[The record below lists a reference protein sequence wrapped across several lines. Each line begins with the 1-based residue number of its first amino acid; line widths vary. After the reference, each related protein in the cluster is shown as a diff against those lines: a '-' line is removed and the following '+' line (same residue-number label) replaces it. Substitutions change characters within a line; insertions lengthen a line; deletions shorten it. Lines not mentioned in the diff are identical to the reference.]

1 MPKLFSR
8 FHLQPAHYVFAAVLL
23 VRLVV
28 LGRLAGSAFLL
39 PTRGD
44 MHFYDD
50 WAQEIVGGQ
59 LTHHHAF
66 YGLPG
71 YAYLL
76 AGLYRLCGY
85 GPYVPEL
92 LQALLDAGT
101 ALLLYKISV
110 ALAPQPNR
118 RRGQIA
124 GLMAASAW
132 ALCVPAQTYA
142 AVLMPTAW
150 FIFVFWFI
158 LWRVIKSRSAPD
170 RWEALL
176 LGLLVGLT
184 ATAIATILVLIPLLF
199 CAIALKP
206 AIPARSHFRIVGC
219 ALVLLGIGIG
229 TSPCWLHNY
238 FIARDRVFLSAHS
251 GINFWI
257 GNNPDANGY
266 PRFPPGLR
274 AGQVA
279 MLQDSI
285 DVAES
290 AAGHPLKRGEV
301 SEYWAAKARDYIAHH
316 PLAWL
321 QLLGLKLRNFWSAFQ
336 YDDLSIITNLREQGV
351 TFPGIYFGLLAA
363 LALPAMI
370 LTWNTVRLGRWI
382 TGAIFLQMLALL
394 PVFTTE
400 RYRLPVVPGLAVFA
414 AIGLVTFFSNLA
426 AGHVRALLSYAM
438 LLMVS
443 TLFVSWPQRRPS
455 LWALDA
461 YNSGWQAL
469 ASENLPLA
477 EQKLELARSYVPD
490 NAEINFA
497 LGNLKLAQHERVAAQ
512 SFYRAVLDLDP
523 KHKGAFNNL
532 GVIALEAS
540 QFDEAES
547 WFRQVENIDPRNAK
561 THFLLAKTLLKE
573 NDPAAARAEIE
584 TALRLKPEQPEFNA
598 LKEEI
603 ESKSR

>member
-8 FHLQPAHYVFAAVLL
+8 LRLQPAHYVFAAVLL
-23 VRLVV
+23 VRLFV

-50 WAQEIVGGQ
+50 WAQKIVGGQ
-59 LTHHHAF
+59 LTDYHAF

-76 AGLYRLCGY
+76 AGLYKLCGY
-85 GPYVPEL
+85 NPYIPEL
-92 LQALLDAGT
+92 LQSLLEAGT
-101 ALLLYKISV
+101 ATLLYKISV
-110 ALAPQPNR
+110 ALVPQSGG
-118 RRGQIA
+118 RRGQIV
-124 GLMAASAW
+124 GLMAAAAW
-132 ALCVPAQTYA
+132 AFCVPAQTYA
-142 AVLMPTAW
+142 VVLMPTAW

-158 LWRVIKSRSAPD
+158 LWRIIKSQTSPD
-170 RWEALL
+170 WWEALL
-176 LGLLVGLT
+176 LGLLAGVT
-184 ATAIATILVLIPLLF
+184 ATAIATILFLIPLLF
-199 CAIALKP
+199 CAIGLKP
-206 AIPARSHFRIVGC
+206 SVPARSHFRIVGC
-219 ALVLLGIGIG
+219 ALVLLGVAIG

-238 FIARDRVFLSAHS
+238 FIARDRVLLSAHS

-274 AGQVA
+274 AGQAA

-301 SEYWAAKARDYIAHH
+301 SQFWSAKAHDYIANY

-321 QLLGLKLRNFWSAFQ
+321 RLLGLKLHNFWSAFQ

-351 TFPGIYFGLLAA
+351 TLPGIYFGLFAA

-370 LTWNTVRLGRWI
+370 LTWNAAPLGRWI

-400 RYRLPVVPGLAVFA
+400 RYRLPIVPGLAVFA
-414 AIGLVTFFSNLA
+414 AFGLVTLFSNFATGNLRP
-426 AGHVRALLSYAM
+426 VLSYAM

-443 TLFVSWPQRRPS
+443 TLFVSWPQREPS

-469 ASENLPLA
+469 ESGNLSLA
-477 EQKLELARSYVPD
+477 ERKLDLARAYVPD
-490 NAEINFA
+490 NAETNFA
-497 LGNLKLAQHERVAAQ
+497 LGNLKFAQNDAATAS
-512 SFYRAVLDLDP
+512 SFYLTTLRLDP
-523 KHKGAFNNL
+523 RHRGAINNL
-532 GVIALEAS
+532 GVIALDAS
-540 QFDEAES
+540 EFDTAEK
-547 WFRQVENIDPRNAK
+547 WFRRAEDVDPRSAK
-561 THFLLAKTLLKE
+561 THFLLAKALVGK
-573 NDPAAARAEIE
+573 NDRVNARAEIE
-584 TALRLKPEQPEFNA
+584 AAIALKPDQPEFNS
-598 LKEEI
+598 LKQQI
-603 ESKSR
+603 EHE

>member
-8 FHLQPAHYVFAAVLL
+8 LRLQPVHYVFAAVLL
-23 VRLVV
+23 VRLFV

-50 WAQEIVGGQ
+50 WAQKVVGGQ
-59 LTHHHAF
+59 LTDHHAF

-76 AGLYRLCGY
+76 AGLYKLCGY

-110 ALAPQPNR
+110 ALAPQPNG

-124 GLMAASAW
+124 GLMAAAAW
-132 ALCVPAQTYA
+132 AFCVPAQTYA

-158 LWRVIKSRSAPD
+158 LWRIIKSQSAPD
-170 RWEALL
+170 WWEALL

-184 ATAIATILVLIPLLF
+184 ATAIATILFLIPLLV
-199 CAIALKP
+199 CAIGLKP
-206 AIPARSHFRIVGC
+206 AIPARSHFRIIGC
-219 ALVLLGIGIG
+219 ALVLLGIAIG

-274 AGQVA
+274 AGQAA

-290 AAGHPLKRGEV
+290 VAGHPLKRGEV
-301 SEYWAAKARDYIAHH
+301 SQYWSAKARDYIADH

-321 QLLGLKLRNFWSAFQ
+321 RLLGLKLRNFWSAFQ
-336 YDDLSIITNLREQGV
+336 YDDLSIITNMREQGV

-370 LTWNTVRLGRWI
+370 LTWNTARLGRWI

-400 RYRLPVVPGLAVFA
+400 RYRLPIVPGLAVFA
-414 AIGLVTFFSNLA
+414 AFGLVTLFSNLA
-426 AGHVRALLSYAM
+426 AGNVRPVLSYAM

-443 TLFVSWPQRRPS
+443 TLLVSWPQRGLS

-469 ASENLPLA
+469 ESGNLSLA
-477 EQKLELARSYVPD
+477 ERKLELARAYVPD
-490 NAEINFA
+490 NAETNFA
-497 LGNLKLAQHERVAAQ
+497 LGNLKLAQNDTSAA
-512 SFYRAVLDLDP
+512 SSLYLTTLRLDP
-523 KHKGAFNNL
+523 RHRGAINNL
-532 GVIALEAS
+532 GVLALENGQPEVAE
-540 QFDEAES
+540 QRFREALA
-547 WFRQVENIDPRNAK
+547 IDGRNPK
-561 THFLLAKTLLKE
+561 THFLLAKTLIAKGQ
-573 NDPAAARAEIE
+573 NGNARAEIDR
-584 TALRLKPEQPEFNA
+584 ALALKPDQPEF
-598 LKEEI
+598 KELREQI
-603 ESKSR
+603 EK

>member
-8 FHLQPAHYVFAAVLL
+8 LRLQPVHYVFAAVLL
-23 VRLVV
+23 VRLFV

-50 WAQEIVGGQ
+50 WAQKIVDGQ
-59 LTHHHAF
+59 LTDHHAF

-76 AGLYRLCGY
+76 AGLYKLCGY

-101 ALLLYKISV
+101 ALLLYKISL
-110 ALAPQPNR
+110 ALAPQLDG

-124 GLMAASAW
+124 GLMAAAAW
-132 ALCVPAQTYA
+132 AFCVPAQTYA

-158 LWRVIKSRSAPD
+158 LWRIIKSQSAPD
-170 RWEALL
+170 WWEALL

-184 ATAIATILVLIPLLF
+184 ATAIATILFLIPLLV
-199 CAIALKP
+199 CAIGLKP

-219 ALVLLGIGIG
+219 ALVLLGIAIG

-274 AGQVA
+274 AGQAA
-279 MLQDSI
+279 MLRDSI

-290 AAGHPLKRGEV
+290 VTGHPLKRGEV
-301 SEYWAAKARDYIAHH
+301 SQYWSAKARDYIADH

-321 QLLGLKLRNFWSAFQ
+321 RLLGLKLRNFWSAFQ
-336 YDDLSIITNLREQGV
+336 YDDLSIITNMREQGV

-370 LTWNTVRLGRWI
+370 LTWNTARLGRWI

-400 RYRLPVVPGLAVFA
+400 RYRLPIVPGLAVFA
-414 AIGLVTFFSNLA
+414 AFGLVTLFSNLA
-426 AGHVRALLSYAM
+426 AGNVRPVLSYAM
-438 LLMVS
+438 LLVVS
-443 TLFVSWPQRRPS
+443 TLFVSWPQRGLS

-469 ASENLPLA
+469 ESGNLSLA
-477 EQKLELARSYVPD
+477 ERKLELARAYVPD
-490 NAEINFA
+490 NAETNFA
-497 LGNLKLAQHERVAAQ
+497 LGNLKLAQNDTSAA
-512 SFYRAVLDLDP
+512 SSLYLTTLHLDP
-523 KHKGAFNNL
+523 RHHGAINNL
-532 GVIALEAS
+532 GVLALENGQPEVAE
-540 QFDEAES
+540 QRFREALA
-547 WFRQVENIDPRNAK
+547 IDGRNPK
-561 THFLLAKTLLKE
+561 THILLAKTLIAKGQ
-573 NDPAAARAEIE
+573 NGNARAEIDR
-584 TALRLKPEQPEFNA
+584 ALALKPDQPEF
-598 LKEEI
+598 KELREQI
-603 ESKSR
+603 EK

>member
-8 FHLQPAHYVFAAVLL
+8 LRLQPVHYVFAAVLL
-23 VRLVV
+23 VRLFV

-50 WAQEIVGGQ
+50 WAQKVVGGQ
-59 LTHHHAF
+59 LTDHHAF

-76 AGLYRLCGY
+76 AGLYKLCGY

-110 ALAPQPNR
+110 ALAPQPNG

-124 GLMAASAW
+124 GLMAAAAW
-132 ALCVPAQTYA
+132 AFCVPAQTYA

-158 LWRVIKSRSAPD
+158 LWRIIKSQSAPD
-170 RWEALL
+170 WWEALL

-184 ATAIATILVLIPLLF
+184 ATAIATILFLIPLLV
-199 CAIALKP
+199 CAIGLKP

-219 ALVLLGIGIG
+219 ALVLLGIAIG

-274 AGQVA
+274 AGQAA

-290 AAGHPLKRGEV
+290 VAGHPLKRGEV
-301 SEYWAAKARDYIAHH
+301 SQYWSAKARDYIADQ

-321 QLLGLKLRNFWSAFQ
+321 RLLGLKLRNFWSAFQ
-336 YDDLSIITNLREQGV
+336 YDDLSIITNMREQGV

-370 LTWNTVRLGRWI
+370 LTWNTARLGRWI

-400 RYRLPVVPGLAVFA
+400 RYRLPIVPGLAVFA
-414 AIGLVTFFSNLA
+414 AFGLVTLFSNLA
-426 AGHVRALLSYAM
+426 AGNVRPVLSYAM

-443 TLFVSWPQRRPS
+443 TLFVSWPQRGLS

-469 ASENLPLA
+469 ESGNLSLA
-477 EQKLELARSYVPD
+477 ERKLELARAYVPD
-490 NAEINFA
+490 NAETNFA
-497 LGNLKLAQHERVAAQ
+497 LGNLKLAQNDTSAA
-512 SFYRAVLDLDP
+512 SSLYLTTLRLDP
-523 KHKGAFNNL
+523 RHRGAINNL
-532 GVIALEAS
+532 GVLALENGQPEVAE
-540 QFDEAES
+540 QRFREALA
-547 WFRQVENIDPRNAK
+547 IDGRNPK
-561 THFLLAKTLLKE
+561 THFLLAKTLIAKGQ
-573 NDPAAARAEIE
+573 NGNARAEIDR
-584 TALRLKPEQPEFNA
+584 ALALKPDQPEF
-598 LKEEI
+598 KELREQI
-603 ESKSR
+603 EK

>member
-8 FHLQPAHYVFAAVLL
+8 LRLQPVPYVFAAVLL
-23 VRLVV
+23 VRLFV

-44 MHFYDD
+44 MHFYDA
-50 WAQEIVGGQ
+50 WAQKVVGGQ
-59 LTHHHAF
+59 LTDHHAF

-76 AGLYRLCGY
+76 AGLYKLCGY

-101 ALLLYKISV
+101 ALLLYKISL
-110 ALAPQPNR
+110 ALAPQPDG

-124 GLMAASAW
+124 GLMAAAAW
-132 ALCVPAQTYA
+132 AFCVPAQTYA

-158 LWRVIKSRSAPD
+158 LWRIIKSQSAPD
-170 RWEALL
+170 WWEALL

-184 ATAIATILVLIPLLF
+184 ATAIATILFLIPLLF
-199 CAIALKP
+199 CAIGLKP

-219 ALVLLGIGIG
+219 ALVLLGIAIG

-274 AGQVA
+274 AGQAA

-290 AAGHPLKRGEV
+290 VAGHPLKRGEV
-301 SEYWAAKARDYIAHH
+301 SQYWSAKARDYIADH

-321 QLLGLKLRNFWSAFQ
+321 RLLGLKLRNFWSAFQ
-336 YDDLSIITNLREQGV
+336 YDDLSIITNMREQGV

-370 LTWNTVRLGRWI
+370 LTWNTARLGRWI

-400 RYRLPVVPGLAVFA
+400 RYRLPIVPGLAVFA
-414 AIGLVTFFSNLA
+414 AFGLVTLFSNLA
-426 AGHVRALLSYAM
+426 AGNVRPVLSYAM
-438 LLMVS
+438 LLVVS
-443 TLFVSWPQRRPS
+443 TLFVSWPQRGLS

-469 ASENLPLA
+469 ESGNLSLA
-477 EQKLELARSYVPD
+477 ERKLELARAYVPD
-490 NAEINFA
+490 NAETNFA
-497 LGNLKLAQHERVAAQ
+497 LGNLKLAQSDTSAA
-512 SFYRAVLDLDP
+512 SSLYLTTLHLDP
-523 KHKGAFNNL
+523 RHHGAINNL
-532 GVIALEAS
+532 GVLALENGQPEMAE
-540 QFDEAES
+540 QRFREALA
-547 WFRQVENIDPRNAK
+547 IDGRNPK
-561 THFLLAKTLLKE
+561 THFLLAKTLIAKGQ
-573 NDPAAARAEIE
+573 NGNARAEIDR
-584 TALRLKPEQPEFNA
+584 ALALKPDQPEF
-598 LKEEI
+598 KELREQI
-603 ESKSR
+603 EK

>member
-8 FHLQPAHYVFAAVLL
+8 LRLQPVHYVFAAVLL
-23 VRLVV
+23 VRLFV

-50 WAQEIVGGQ
+50 WAQKIVGGQ
-59 LTHHHAF
+59 LTDHHAF

-76 AGLYRLCGY
+76 AGLYKLCGY

-101 ALLLYKISV
+101 ALLLYKISL
-110 ALAPQPNR
+110 ALAPQPDG

-124 GLMAASAW
+124 GLMAAAAW
-132 ALCVPAQTYA
+132 AFCVPAQTYA

-158 LWRVIKSRSAPD
+158 LWRIIKSQSAPD
-170 RWEALL
+170 WWEALL

-184 ATAIATILVLIPLLF
+184 ATAIATILFLIPLLF
-199 CAIALKP
+199 CAIGLKP

-219 ALVLLGIGIG
+219 ALVLLGIAIG

-274 AGQVA
+274 AGQAA

-290 AAGHPLKRGEV
+290 VAGHPLKRGEV
-301 SEYWAAKARDYIAHH
+301 SQYWSAKARDYIADH

-321 QLLGLKLRNFWSAFQ
+321 RLLGLKLRNFWSAFQ
-336 YDDLSIITNLREQGV
+336 YDDLSIITNMREQGV

-370 LTWNTVRLGRWI
+370 LTWNTARLGRWI

-400 RYRLPVVPGLAVFA
+400 RYRLPIVPGLAVFA
-414 AIGLVTFFSNLA
+414 AFGLVTLFSNLA
-426 AGHVRALLSYAM
+426 AGNVRPVLSYAM

-443 TLFVSWPQRRPS
+443 TLFVSWPQRGLS

-469 ASENLPLA
+469 ESGNLSLA
-477 EQKLELARSYVPD
+477 ERKLELARAYVPD
-490 NAEINFA
+490 NAETNFA
-497 LGNLKLAQHERVAAQ
+497 LGNLKLAQNDTSAA
-512 SFYRAVLDLDP
+512 SSLYLTTLHLDP
-523 KHKGAFNNL
+523 RHHGAINNL
-532 GVIALEAS
+532 GVLALENGQPEMAE
-540 QFDEAES
+540 QRFREALA
-547 WFRQVENIDPRNAK
+547 IDGRNPK
-561 THFLLAKTLLKE
+561 THFLLAKTLIAKGQ
-573 NDPAAARAEIE
+573 NGNARAEIDR
-584 TALRLKPEQPEFNA
+584 ALALKPDQPEF
-598 LKEEI
+598 KELREQI
-603 ESKSR
+603 EK

>member
-8 FHLQPAHYVFAAVLL
+8 LRLQPALYVFAAVLV
-23 VRLVV
+23 VRILV
-28 LGRLAGSAFLL
+28 LGRLAASAFLL
-39 PTRGD
+39 PARGD

-50 WAQEIVGGQ
+50 WAQRIANGQ
-59 LTHHHAF
+59 LTDQHAF

-76 AGLYRLCGY
+76 AGLYKLCGY
-85 GPYVPEL
+85 NPYVPEL
-92 LQALLDAGT
+92 LQAVLDAGT
-101 ALLLYKISV
+101 ALLLYKICV
-110 ALAPQPNR
+110 ALVPQPNGG
-118 RRGQIA
+118 RGQIV
-124 GLMAASAW
+124 GLIAAAAW
-132 ALCVPAQTYA
+132 AFCVPAQTYS

-158 LWRVIKSRSAPD
+158 LWRIVKSESAPGW
-170 RWEALL
+170 WEALL

-184 ATAIATILVLIPLLF
+184 ATAIATILFLIPLLV
-199 CAIALKP
+199 CAIAFKP
-206 AIPARSHFRIVGC
+206 SIPTRSRFRVVGC
-219 ALVLLGIGIG
+219 ALVLLGVLIG
-229 TSPCWLHNY
+229 TSPCWIHNY

-274 AGQVA
+274 ASQVA

-301 SEYWAAKARDYIAHH
+301 SEYWSAKARDYVVHR

-321 QLLGLKLRNFWSAFQ
+321 RLLGLKLRNFWSAFR

-351 TFPGIYFGLLAA
+351 TLPGICFGLLAA

-370 LTWNTVRLGRWI
+370 LTWNIARLGRWI
-382 TGAIFLQMLALL
+382 SGAIFLQMLAIL

-400 RYRLPVVPGLAVFA
+400 RYRLAIVPGLAIFA
-414 AIGLVTFFSNLA
+414 AVGLVTLFSNLA
-426 AGHVRALLSYAM
+426 AGKFRSALSYGV
-438 LLMVS
+438 LLAVS
-443 TLFVSWPQRRPS
+443 TLFVSWPQSDPS

-469 ASENLPLA
+469 ESGDLALA
-477 EQKLELARSYVPD
+477 ENKLQLARAYVPT
-490 NAEINFA
+490 NPETNFA
-497 LGNLKLAQHERVAAQ
+497 LGNLRLAEGNSGAA
-512 SFYRAVLDLDP
+512 SAFYLATLQLDN
-523 KHKGAFNNL
+523 HHRGALNNL
-532 GVIALEAS
+532 GVMALDGGK
-540 QFDEAES
+540 FDSAED
-547 WFRQVENIDPRNAK
+547 WLRQAEDVDPRNAK
-561 THFLLAKTLLKE
+561 IHFLLAKTLLAKDE
-573 NDPAAARAEIE
+573 HELARDEIE
-584 TALRLKPEQPEFNA
+584 IAIRLRPNQIEFQQLKQA
-598 LKEEI
+598 I
-603 ESKSR
+603 EN

>member
-8 FHLQPAHYVFAAVLL
+8 LRLQPVHYVFAAVLL
-23 VRLVV
+23 VRLFV

-39 PTRGD
+39 PTRGY

-50 WAQEIVGGQ
+50 WAQKVVGGQ
-59 LTHHHAF
+59 LTDHYAF

-76 AGLYRLCGY
+76 AGLYKLCGY

-110 ALAPQPNR
+110 ALAPQPNG

-124 GLMAASAW
+124 GLMAAAAW
-132 ALCVPAQTYA
+132 AFCVPAQTYA

-158 LWRVIKSRSAPD
+158 LWRIIKSQSAPD
-170 RWEALL
+170 WWEALL

-184 ATAIATILVLIPLLF
+184 ATAIATILFLIPLLV
-199 CAIALKP
+199 CAIGLKP
-206 AIPARSHFRIVGC
+206 AIPARSHFRIIGC
-219 ALVLLGIGIG
+219 ALVLLGIATG

-274 AGQVA
+274 AGQAA
-279 MLQDSI
+279 MLRDSI

-290 AAGHPLKRGEV
+290 VTGHPLKRGEV
-301 SEYWAAKARDYIAHH
+301 SQYWSAKARDYIADH

-321 QLLGLKLRNFWSAFQ
+321 RLLGLKLRNFWSAFQ
-336 YDDLSIITNLREQGV
+336 YDDLSIITNMREQGV

-370 LTWNTVRLGRWI
+370 LTWNTARLGRWI

-400 RYRLPVVPGLAVFA
+400 RYRLPIVPGLAVFA
-414 AIGLVTFFSNLA
+414 AFGLVTLFSNLA
-426 AGHVRALLSYAM
+426 AGNVRPVLSYAM

-443 TLFVSWPQRRPS
+443 TLFVSWPQRGLS

-469 ASENLPLA
+469 ESGNLSLA
-477 EQKLELARSYVPD
+477 ERKLELARAYVPD
-490 NAEINFA
+490 NAETNFA
-497 LGNLKLAQHERVAAQ
+497 LGNLKLAQSDTSAA
-512 SFYRAVLDLDP
+512 SSLYLTTLHLDP
-523 KHKGAFNNL
+523 RHRGAINNL
-532 GVIALEAS
+532 GVLALENGQPEMAE
-540 QFDEAES
+540 QRFREALA
-547 WFRQVENIDPRNAK
+547 IDGRNPK
-561 THFLLAKTLLKE
+561 THFLLAKTLIAKGQ
-573 NDPAAARAEIE
+573 NGNARAEIDR
-584 TALRLKPEQPEFNA
+584 ALALKPDQPEF
-598 LKEEI
+598 KELREQI
-603 ESKSR
+603 EK

>member
-8 FHLQPAHYVFAAVLL
+8 LRLQPVHYVFAAVLL
-23 VRLVV
+23 VRLFV

-50 WAQEIVGGQ
+50 WAQKVVGGQ
-59 LTHHHAF
+59 LTDHHAF

-76 AGLYRLCGY
+76 AGLYKLCGY

-110 ALAPQPNR
+110 ALAPQPNG

-124 GLMAASAW
+124 GLMAAAAW
-132 ALCVPAQTYA
+132 AFCVPAQTYA

-158 LWRVIKSRSAPD
+158 LWRIIKSQRAPD
-170 RWEALL
+170 WWEALL

-184 ATAIATILVLIPLLF
+184 ATAIATILFLIPLLV
-199 CAIALKP
+199 CAIGLKP

-219 ALVLLGIGIG
+219 ALVLLGIAIG

-274 AGQVA
+274 AGQAA

-290 AAGHPLKRGEV
+290 VAGHPLKRGEV
-301 SEYWAAKARDYIAHH
+301 SQYWSAKARDYIADQ
-316 PLAWL
+316 PIAWL
-321 QLLGLKLRNFWSAFQ
+321 RLLGLKLRNFWSAFQ
-336 YDDLSIITNLREQGV
+336 YDDLSIITNMREQGV

-370 LTWNTVRLGRWI
+370 LTWNTARLGRWI

-400 RYRLPVVPGLAVFA
+400 RYRLPIVPGLAVFA
-414 AIGLVTFFSNLA
+414 AFGLVTLFSNLA
-426 AGHVRALLSYAM
+426 AGNVRPVLSYAM

-443 TLFVSWPQRRPS
+443 TLLVSWPQRGLS

-469 ASENLPLA
+469 ESGNLSLA
-477 EQKLELARSYVPD
+477 ERKLELARAYVPD
-490 NAEINFA
+490 NAETNFA
-497 LGNLKLAQHERVAAQ
+497 LGNLKLAQNDTSAA
-512 SFYRAVLDLDP
+512 SSSYLTTLRLDP
-523 KHKGAFNNL
+523 RHRGAINNL
-532 GVIALEAS
+532 GVLALENGQPEVAE
-540 QFDEAES
+540 QRFREALA
-547 WFRQVENIDPRNAK
+547 IDGRNPK
-561 THFLLAKTLLKE
+561 THFLLAKTLIAKGQ
-573 NDPAAARAEIE
+573 NGNARAEIDR
-584 TALRLKPEQPEFNA
+584 ALALKPDQPEF
-598 LKEEI
+598 KELREQI
-603 ESKSR
+603 EK

>member
-8 FHLQPAHYVFAAVLL
+8 LRLQPVHYVFAAVLL
-23 VRLVV
+23 VRLFV

-50 WAQEIVGGQ
+50 WAQKVVGGQ
-59 LTHHHAF
+59 LTDHHAF

-76 AGLYRLCGY
+76 AGLYKLCGY

-110 ALAPQPNR
+110 ALAPQPNG

-124 GLMAASAW
+124 GLMAAAAW
-132 ALCVPAQTYA
+132 AFCVPAQTYA

-158 LWRVIKSRSAPD
+158 LWRIIKSQSAPD
-170 RWEALL
+170 WWEALL

-184 ATAIATILVLIPLLF
+184 ATAIATILFLIPLLV
-199 CAIALKP
+199 CAIGLKP
-206 AIPARSHFRIVGC
+206 AIPARSHFRIIGC
-219 ALVLLGIGIG
+219 ALVLLGIAIG

-274 AGQVA
+274 AGQAA

-290 AAGHPLKRGEV
+290 VAGHPLKRGEV
-301 SEYWAAKARDYIAHH
+301 SQYWSAKARDYIADQ

-321 QLLGLKLRNFWSAFQ
+321 RLLGLKLRNFWSAFQ
-336 YDDLSIITNLREQGV
+336 YDDLSIITNMREQGV

-400 RYRLPVVPGLAVFA
+400 RYRLPIVPGLAVFA
-414 AIGLVTFFSNLA
+414 AFGLVTLFSNLA
-426 AGHVRALLSYAM
+426 AGNVRPVLSYAM

-443 TLFVSWPQRRPS
+443 TLLVSWPQRGLS

-469 ASENLPLA
+469 ESGNLSLA
-477 EQKLELARSYVPD
+477 ERKLELARAYVPD
-490 NAEINFA
+490 NAETNFA
-497 LGNLKLAQHERVAAQ
+497 LGNLKLAQNDTSAA
-512 SFYRAVLDLDP
+512 SSLYLTTLRLDP
-523 KHKGAFNNL
+523 RHRGAINNL
-532 GVIALEAS
+532 GVLALENGQPEVAE
-540 QFDEAES
+540 QRFREALA
-547 WFRQVENIDPRNAK
+547 IDGRNPK
-561 THFLLAKTLLKE
+561 THFLLAKTLIAKGQ
-573 NDPAAARAEIE
+573 NGNARAEIDR
-584 TALRLKPEQPEFNA
+584 ALALKPDQPEF
-598 LKEEI
+598 KELREQI
-603 ESKSR
+603 EK

>member
-8 FHLQPAHYVFAAVLL
+8 LRLQPGHYVFAAVLL
-23 VRLVV
+23 VRLFV

-39 PTRGD
+39 PTHGD

-50 WAQEIVGGQ
+50 WAQKVVGGQ
-59 LTHHHAF
+59 LTDHHAF

-76 AGLYRLCGY
+76 AGLYKLCGY

-110 ALAPQPNR
+110 ALAPQPNG

-124 GLMAASAW
+124 GLMAAAAW
-132 ALCVPAQTYA
+132 AFCVPAQTYA

-158 LWRVIKSRSAPD
+158 LWRIIKSQSAPD
-170 RWEALL
+170 WWEALL

-184 ATAIATILVLIPLLF
+184 ATAIATILFLIPLLV
-199 CAIALKP
+199 CAIGIKP

-219 ALVLLGIGIG
+219 ALVLLGIAIG

-274 AGQVA
+274 AGQAA

-290 AAGHPLKRGEV
+290 VAGHPLKRGEV
-301 SEYWAAKARDYIAHH
+301 SQYWSAKARDYIADH

-321 QLLGLKLRNFWSAFQ
+321 RLLGLKLRNFWSAFQ
-336 YDDLSIITNLREQGV
+336 YDDLSIITNMREQGV

-370 LTWNTVRLGRWI
+370 LTWNTARLGRWI

-400 RYRLPVVPGLAVFA
+400 RYRLPIVPGLAVFA
-414 AIGLVTFFSNLA
+414 AFGLVTLFSNLA
-426 AGHVRALLSYAM
+426 AGNVRPVLSYAM

-443 TLFVSWPQRRPS
+443 TLFVSWPQRGLS

-469 ASENLPLA
+469 ESGNLSLA
-477 EQKLELARSYVPD
+477 ERKLELARAYVPD
-490 NAEINFA
+490 NAETNFA
-497 LGNLKLAQHERVAAQ
+497 LGNLKLAQNDTSAA
-512 SFYRAVLDLDP
+512 SSLYLTTLRLDP
-523 KHKGAFNNL
+523 RHRGAINNL
-532 GVIALEAS
+532 GVLALENGQPEMAE
-540 QFDEAES
+540 QRFREALA
-547 WFRQVENIDPRNAK
+547 IDGRNPK
-561 THFLLAKTLLKE
+561 THFLLAKTLIAKGQ
-573 NDPAAARAEIE
+573 NGNARAEIDR
-584 TALRLKPEQPEFNA
+584 ALALKPDQPEF
-598 LKEEI
+598 KELREQI
-603 ESKSR
+603 EK

>member
-8 FHLQPAHYVFAAVLL
+8 LRLQPVHYVFAAVLL
-23 VRLVV
+23 VRLFV

-50 WAQEIVGGQ
+50 WAQKVVGGQ
-59 LTHHHAF
+59 LTDHHAF

-76 AGLYRLCGY
+76 AGLYKLCGY

-110 ALAPQPNR
+110 ALAPQPNG

-124 GLMAASAW
+124 GLMAAAAW
-132 ALCVPAQTYA
+132 AFCVPAQTYA

-158 LWRVIKSRSAPD
+158 LWRVIKSQSAPD
-170 RWEALL
+170 WWEALL

-184 ATAIATILVLIPLLF
+184 ATAIATILFLIPLLV
-199 CAIALKP
+199 CAIGLKP

-219 ALVLLGIGIG
+219 ALVLLGIAIG

-274 AGQVA
+274 AGQAA

-290 AAGHPLKRGEV
+290 VAGHPLKRGEV
-301 SEYWAAKARDYIAHH
+301 SQYWSAKARDYIADH

-321 QLLGLKLRNFWSAFQ
+321 RLLGLKLRNFWSAFQ
-336 YDDLSIITNLREQGV
+336 YDDLSIITNMREQGV

-370 LTWNTVRLGRWI
+370 LTWNTARLGRWI

-400 RYRLPVVPGLAVFA
+400 RYRLPIVPGLAVFA
-414 AIGLVTFFSNLA
+414 AFGLVTLFSNLA
-426 AGHVRALLSYAM
+426 AGNVRPVLSYAM

-443 TLFVSWPQRRPS
+443 TLFVSWPQRGLS

-469 ASENLPLA
+469 ESGNLSLA
-477 EQKLELARSYVPD
+477 ERKLELARAYVPD
-490 NAEINFA
+490 NAETNFA
-497 LGNLKLAQHERVAAQ
+497 LGNLKLAQNDTSAA
-512 SFYRAVLDLDP
+512 SSLYLTTLRLDP
-523 KHKGAFNNL
+523 RHRGAINNL
-532 GVIALEAS
+532 GVLALENGQPEVAE
-540 QFDEAES
+540 QRFREALA
-547 WFRQVENIDPRNAK
+547 IDGRNPK
-561 THFLLAKTLLKE
+561 THFLLAKTLIAKGQ
-573 NDPAAARAEIE
+573 NGNARAEIDR
-584 TALRLKPEQPEFNA
+584 ALALKPDQPEF
-598 LKEEI
+598 KELREQI
-603 ESKSR
+603 EK

>member
-8 FHLQPAHYVFAAVLL
+8 LRLQPVHYVFAAVLL
-23 VRLVV
+23 VRLFV

-50 WAQEIVGGQ
+50 WAQKVVGGQ
-59 LTHHHAF
+59 FTDHHAF

-76 AGLYRLCGY
+76 AGLYKLCGY

-101 ALLLYKISV
+101 ALLLYKISL
-110 ALAPQPNR
+110 ALAPQPNG

-124 GLMAASAW
+124 GLMAAAAW
-132 ALCVPAQTYA
+132 AFCVPAQTYA

-158 LWRVIKSRSAPD
+158 LWRIIKSQSAPD
-170 RWEALL
+170 WWEALL

-184 ATAIATILVLIPLLF
+184 ATAIATILFLIPLLV
-199 CAIALKP
+199 CAIGLKP

-219 ALVLLGIGIG
+219 ALVLLGIAIG

-274 AGQVA
+274 AGQAA

-290 AAGHPLKRGEV
+290 VAGHPLKRGEV
-301 SEYWAAKARDYIAHH
+301 SQYWSAKARDYIADQ

-321 QLLGLKLRNFWSAFQ
+321 RLLGLKLRNFWSAFQ
-336 YDDLSIITNLREQGV
+336 YDDLSIITNMREQGV

-370 LTWNTVRLGRWI
+370 LTWNTARLGRWI
-382 TGAIFLQMLALL
+382 TGGIFLQMLALL

-400 RYRLPVVPGLAVFA
+400 RYRLPIVPGLAVFA
-414 AIGLVTFFSNLA
+414 AFGLVTLFSNLA
-426 AGHVRALLSYAM
+426 AGNVRPVLSYAM

-443 TLFVSWPQRRPS
+443 TLLVSWPQRGLS

-469 ASENLPLA
+469 ESGNLSLA
-477 EQKLELARSYVPD
+477 ERKLELARAYVPD
-490 NAEINFA
+490 NAETNFA
-497 LGNLKLAQHERVAAQ
+497 LGNLKLAQNDTSAA
-512 SFYRAVLDLDP
+512 SSLYLTTLRLDP
-523 KHKGAFNNL
+523 RHRGAINNL
-532 GVIALEAS
+532 GVLALENGQPEVAE
-540 QFDEAES
+540 QRFREALA
-547 WFRQVENIDPRNAK
+547 IDGRNPK
-561 THFLLAKTLLKE
+561 THFLLAKTLIAKGQ
-573 NDPAAARAEIE
+573 NGNARAEIDR
-584 TALRLKPEQPEFNA
+584 ALALKPEQPEF
-598 LKEEI
+598 KELREQI
-603 ESKSR
+603 EK

>member
-8 FHLQPAHYVFAAVLL
+8 LRLQPAHYVFAAVLL
-23 VRLVV
+23 VRLFV

-44 MHFYDD
+44 MHFYDG
-50 WAQEIVGGQ
+50 WAQKIVGGQ
-59 LTHHHAF
+59 LTDHHAF

-76 AGLYRLCGY
+76 AGLYKLCGY
-85 GPYVPEL
+85 NPYIPEL
-92 LQALLDAGT
+92 LQSLLEAGT
-101 ALLLYKISV
+101 ATLLYKISV
-110 ALAPQPNR
+110 ALVPQSGG
-118 RRGQIA
+118 RRGQIV
-124 GLMAASAW
+124 GLMAAAAW
-132 ALCVPAQTYA
+132 AFCVPAQTYA

-158 LWRVIKSRSAPD
+158 LWRIIKSQTSPD
-170 RWEALL
+170 WWEALL
-176 LGLLVGLT
+176 LGLLAGVT
-184 ATAIATILVLIPLLF
+184 ATAIATILFLIPLLF
-199 CAIALKP
+199 CAIGLKP
-206 AIPARSHFRIVGC
+206 SVPARSHFRIVGC
-219 ALVLLGIGIG
+219 ALVLLGVAIG

-238 FIARDRVFLSAHS
+238 FIARDRVLLSAHS

-274 AGQVA
+274 AGQAA

-301 SEYWAAKARDYIAHH
+301 SQFWSAKAHDYIANY

-321 QLLGLKLRNFWSAFQ
+321 RLLGLKLHNFWSAFQ

-351 TFPGIYFGLLAA
+351 TLPGIYFGLFAA

-370 LTWNTVRLGRWI
+370 LTWNAAPLGRWI

-400 RYRLPVVPGLAVFA
+400 RYRLPIVPGLAVFA
-414 AIGLVTFFSNLA
+414 AFGLVTLFSNFATGSLRP
-426 AGHVRALLSYAM
+426 VLSYAM

-443 TLFVSWPQRRPS
+443 TLFVSWPQREPS

-469 ASENLPLA
+469 ESGNLSLA
-477 EQKLELARSYVPD
+477 ERKLDLARAYVPD
-490 NAEINFA
+490 NAETNFA
-497 LGNLKLAQHERVAAQ
+497 LGNLKFAQNDAATAS
-512 SFYRAVLDLDP
+512 SFYLTTLRLDP
-523 KHKGAFNNL
+523 RHRGAINNL
-532 GVIALEAS
+532 GVIALDAS
-540 QFDEAES
+540 EFDTAEK
-547 WFRQVENIDPRNAK
+547 WFRRAEDVDPRSAK
-561 THFLLAKTLLKE
+561 THFLLAKALVGK
-573 NDPAAARAEIE
+573 NDRVNARAEIE
-584 TALRLKPEQPEFNA
+584 AAIALKPDQPEFNS
-598 LKEEI
+598 LKQQI
-603 ESKSR
+603 EHE

>member
-8 FHLQPAHYVFAAVLL
+8 LRLQPAHYVFAAVLV
-23 VRLVV
+23 VRILV
-28 LGRLAGSAFLL
+28 LGRLAASAFLL
-39 PTRGD
+39 PARGD

-50 WAQEIVGGQ
+50 WAQRIANGQ
-59 LTHHHAF
+59 LTDQHAF

-76 AGLYRLCGY
+76 AGLYKLCGY
-85 GPYVPEL
+85 NPYVPEL
-92 LQALLDAGT
+92 LQAVLDAGT
-101 ALLLYKISV
+101 ALLLYKICV
-110 ALAPQPNR
+110 ALVPQPNGG
-118 RRGQIA
+118 RGQIV
-124 GLMAASAW
+124 GLIAAAAW
-132 ALCVPAQTYA
+132 AFCVPAQTYS

-158 LWRVIKSRSAPD
+158 LWRIVKSESAPGW
-170 RWEALL
+170 WEALL

-184 ATAIATILVLIPLLF
+184 ATAIATILFLIPLLV
-199 CAIALKP
+199 CAIAFKP
-206 AIPARSHFRIVGC
+206 SIPTRSRFRVVGC
-219 ALVLLGIGIG
+219 ALVLLGVVIG
-229 TSPCWLHNY
+229 TSPCWIHNY

-301 SEYWAAKARDYIAHH
+301 SEYWSAKARDYVVHR

-321 QLLGLKLRNFWSAFQ
+321 RLLGLKLRNFWSAFR

-351 TFPGIYFGLLAA
+351 TLPGIYFGLLAA

-370 LTWNTVRLGRWI
+370 LTWNIARLGRWI
-382 TGAIFLQMLALL
+382 SGAIFLQMLALL

-400 RYRLPVVPGLAVFA
+400 RYRLAIVPGLAIFA
-414 AIGLVTFFSNLA
+414 AVGLVTLFSNLA
-426 AGHVRALLSYAM
+426 AGKFRSALSYGV
-438 LLMVS
+438 LLAVS
-443 TLFVSWPQRRPS
+443 TLFVSWPQSDPS

-469 ASENLPLA
+469 ESGDLALA
-477 EQKLELARSYVPD
+477 ENKLQLARAYVPT
-490 NAEINFA
+490 NPETNFA
-497 LGNLKLAQHERVAAQ
+497 LGNLRLAEGNSGAA
-512 SFYRAVLDLDP
+512 SAFYLATLQLDN
-523 KHKGAFNNL
+523 HHRGALNNL
-532 GVIALEAS
+532 GVMALDGGK
-540 QFDEAES
+540 FDSAED
-547 WFRQVENIDPRNAK
+547 WLRQAEDVDPRNAK
-561 THFLLAKTLLKE
+561 IHFLLAKTLLAKDE
-573 NDPAAARAEIE
+573 HELARDEIE
-584 TALRLKPEQPEFNA
+584 IAIRLRPNQIEFQQLKQA
-598 LKEEI
+598 I
-603 ESKSR
+603 EN

>member
-8 FHLQPAHYVFAAVLL
+8 LRLQPVHYVFAAVLL
-23 VRLVV
+23 VRLFV

-44 MHFYDD
+44 MHFYDA
-50 WAQEIVGGQ
+50 WAQKVVGGQ
-59 LTHHHAF
+59 LTDHHAF

-76 AGLYRLCGY
+76 AGLYKLCGY

-101 ALLLYKISV
+101 ALLLYKISL
-110 ALAPQPNR
+110 ALAPQPDG

-124 GLMAASAW
+124 GLMAAAAW
-132 ALCVPAQTYA
+132 AFCVPAQTYA

-158 LWRVIKSRSAPD
+158 LWRIIKSQSAPD
-170 RWEALL
+170 WWEALL

-184 ATAIATILVLIPLLF
+184 ATAIATILFLIPLLF
-199 CAIALKP
+199 CAIGLKP

-219 ALVLLGIGIG
+219 ALVLLGIAIG

-274 AGQVA
+274 AGQAA

-290 AAGHPLKRGEV
+290 VAGHPLKRGEV
-301 SEYWAAKARDYIAHH
+301 SQYWSAKARDYIADH

-321 QLLGLKLRNFWSAFQ
+321 RLLGLKLRNFWSAFQ

-370 LTWNTVRLGRWI
+370 LTWNTARLGRWI

-400 RYRLPVVPGLAVFA
+400 RYRLPIVPGLAVFA
-414 AIGLVTFFSNLA
+414 AFGLVTLFSNLA
-426 AGHVRALLSYAM
+426 AGNVRPVLSYAM

-443 TLFVSWPQRRPS
+443 TLFVSWPQRGLS

-469 ASENLPLA
+469 ESGNLSLA
-477 EQKLELARSYVPD
+477 ERKLELARAYVPD
-490 NAEINFA
+490 NAETNFA
-497 LGNLKLAQHERVAAQ
+497 LGNLKLAQNDTSAA
-512 SFYRAVLDLDP
+512 SSLYLTTLHLDP
-523 KHKGAFNNL
+523 RHHGAINNL
-532 GVIALEAS
+532 GVLALENGQPEMAE
-540 QFDEAES
+540 QRFREALA
-547 WFRQVENIDPRNAK
+547 IDGRNPK
-561 THFLLAKTLLKE
+561 THFLLAKTLIAKGQ
-573 NDPAAARAEIE
+573 NGNARAEIDR
-584 TALRLKPEQPEFNA
+584 ALALKPDQPEF
-598 LKEEI
+598 KELREQI
-603 ESKSR
+603 EK

>member
-8 FHLQPAHYVFAAVLL
+8 LRLQPVHYVFAAVLL
-23 VRLVV
+23 VRLFV
-28 LGRLAGSAFLL
+28 LGRLARSAFLL

-50 WAQEIVGGQ
+50 WAQKVVGGQ
-59 LTHHHAF
+59 LTDHHAF

-76 AGLYRLCGY
+76 AGLYKLCGY

-101 ALLLYKISV
+101 ALLLYKISL
-110 ALAPQPNR
+110 ALAPQLDG

-124 GLMAASAW
+124 GLMAAAAW
-132 ALCVPAQTYA
+132 AFCVPAQTYA

-158 LWRVIKSRSAPD
+158 LWRIIKSQSAPD
-170 RWEALL
+170 WWEALL

-184 ATAIATILVLIPLLF
+184 ATAIATVLFLIPLLV
-199 CAIALKP
+199 CAIGLKP

-219 ALVLLGIGIG
+219 ALVLLGIAIG

-274 AGQVA
+274 AGQAA

-290 AAGHPLKRGEV
+290 VAGHPLKRGEV
-301 SEYWAAKARDYIAHH
+301 SQYWSAKARDYIADQ

-321 QLLGLKLRNFWSAFQ
+321 RLLGLKLRNFWSAFQ
-336 YDDLSIITNLREQGV
+336 YDDLSIVTNMREQGV

-370 LTWNTVRLGRWI
+370 LTWNTARLGRWI

-400 RYRLPVVPGLAVFA
+400 RYRLPIVPGLAVFA
-414 AIGLVTFFSNLA
+414 AFGLVTLFSNLA
-426 AGHVRALLSYAM
+426 AGNVRPVLSYAM

-443 TLFVSWPQRRPS
+443 TLLVSWPQRGLS

-461 YNSGWQAL
+461 YNSGL
-469 ASENLPLA
+469 AGPRIGQPIA
-477 EQKLELARSYVPD
+477 G
-490 NAEINFA
+490 
-497 LGNLKLAQHERVAAQ
+497 GNESSSWRVLM
-512 SFYRAVLDLDP
+512 FP
-523 KHKGAFNNL
+523 
-532 GVIALEAS
+532 IM
-540 QFDEAES
+540 
-547 WFRQVENIDPRNAK
+547 PRP
-561 THFLLAKTLLKE
+561 TLLS
-573 NDPAAARAEIE
+573 AI
-584 TALRLKPEQPEFNA
+584 
-598 LKEEI
+598 
-603 ESKSR
+603 

>member
-8 FHLQPAHYVFAAVLL
+8 LRLQPVHYVFAAVLL
-23 VRLVV
+23 VRLFV

-50 WAQEIVGGQ
+50 WAQKVVGGQ
-59 LTHHHAF
+59 LTDHHAF

-76 AGLYRLCGY
+76 AGLYKLCGY

-110 ALAPQPNR
+110 ALAPQPNG

-124 GLMAASAW
+124 GLMAAAAW
-132 ALCVPAQTYA
+132 AFCVPAQTYA

-158 LWRVIKSRSAPD
+158 LWRIIKSQSAPD
-170 RWEALL
+170 WWEALL

-184 ATAIATILVLIPLLF
+184 ATAIATILFLIPLLV
-199 CAIALKP
+199 CAIGLKP

-219 ALVLLGIGIG
+219 ALVLLGIAIG

-274 AGQVA
+274 AGQAA

-290 AAGHPLKRGEV
+290 VAGHPLKRGEV
-301 SEYWAAKARDYIAHH
+301 SQYWSAKARDYIADH

-321 QLLGLKLRNFWSAFQ
+321 RLLGLKLRNFWSAFQ
-336 YDDLSIITNLREQGV
+336 YDDLSIITNMREQGV

-370 LTWNTVRLGRWI
+370 LTWNTARLGRWI

-400 RYRLPVVPGLAVFA
+400 RYRLPIVPGLAVFA
-414 AIGLVTFFSNLA
+414 AFGLVTLFSNLA
-426 AGHVRALLSYAM
+426 AGNFRPVLSYAM

-443 TLFVSWPQRRPS
+443 TLFVSWPQRGPPCGRSTPIIVAGRPS
-455 LWALDA
+455 NRATCRWR
-461 YNSGWQAL
+461 NESSSW
-469 ASENLPLA
+469 
-477 EQKLELARSYVPD
+477 
-490 NAEINFA
+490 
-497 LGNLKLAQHERVAAQ
+497 RVLM
-512 SFYRAVLDLDP
+512 FP
-523 KHKGAFNNL
+523 
-532 GVIALEAS
+532 IM
-540 QFDEAES
+540 
-547 WFRQVENIDPRNAK
+547 PRP
-561 THFLLAKTLLKE
+561 TLLS
-573 NDPAAARAEIE
+573 AI
-584 TALRLKPEQPEFNA
+584 
-598 LKEEI
+598 
-603 ESKSR
+603 

>member
-8 FHLQPAHYVFAAVLL
+8 LRLQPVHYVFAAVLL
-23 VRLVV
+23 VRLFV

-50 WAQEIVGGQ
+50 WAQKVVGGQ
-59 LTHHHAF
+59 LTDHHAF

-76 AGLYRLCGY
+76 AGLYKLCGY

-110 ALAPQPNR
+110 ALAPQLDG

-124 GLMAASAW
+124 GLMAAAAW
-132 ALCVPAQTYA
+132 AFCVPAQTYA

-158 LWRVIKSRSAPD
+158 LWRIIKSQSAPD
-170 RWEALL
+170 WWEALL

-184 ATAIATILVLIPLLF
+184 ATAIATILFLIPLLF
-199 CAIALKP
+199 CAIGLKP

-219 ALVLLGIGIG
+219 ALVLLGIAIG

-274 AGQVA
+274 AGQAA

-290 AAGHPLKRGEV
+290 VAGHPLKRGEV
-301 SEYWAAKARDYIAHH
+301 SQYWSAKARDYIADH

-321 QLLGLKLRNFWSAFQ
+321 RLLGLKLRNFWSAFQ

-370 LTWNTVRLGRWI
+370 LTWNTARLGRWI

-400 RYRLPVVPGLAVFA
+400 RYRLPIVPGLAVFA
-414 AIGLVTFFSNLA
+414 AFGLVTLFSNLA
-426 AGHVRALLSYAM
+426 AGNVRPVLSYAM
-438 LLMVS
+438 LLVVS
-443 TLFVSWPQRRPS
+443 TLFVSWPQRGLS

-469 ASENLPLA
+469 ESGNLSLA
-477 EQKLELARSYVPD
+477 ERKLELARAYVPD
-490 NAEINFA
+490 NAETNFA
-497 LGNLKLAQHERVAAQ
+497 LGNLKLAQNDTSAA
-512 SFYRAVLDLDP
+512 SSLYLTTLRLDP
-523 KHKGAFNNL
+523 RHRGAINNL
-532 GVIALEAS
+532 GVLALENGQPEMAE
-540 QFDEAES
+540 QRFREALA
-547 WFRQVENIDPRNAK
+547 IDGRNPK
-561 THFLLAKTLLKE
+561 THFLLAKTLIAKGQ
-573 NDPAAARAEIE
+573 NGNARAEIDR
-584 TALRLKPEQPEFNA
+584 ALALKPDQPEF
-598 LKEEI
+598 KELREQI
-603 ESKSR
+603 EK

>member
-8 FHLQPAHYVFAAVLL
+8 LRLQPAHYVFAAVLL
-23 VRLVV
+23 VRLFV

-44 MHFYDD
+44 MHFYDG
-50 WAQEIVGGQ
+50 WAQKIVGGQ
-59 LTHHHAF
+59 LTDHHAF

-76 AGLYRLCGY
+76 AGLYKLCGY
-85 GPYVPEL
+85 NPYIPEL
-92 LQALLDAGT
+92 LQSLLDAGT
-101 ALLLYKISV
+101 ATLLYKISV
-110 ALAPQPNR
+110 ALVPQSGG
-118 RRGQIA
+118 RRGQIV
-124 GLMAASAW
+124 GLMAAAAW
-132 ALCVPAQTYA
+132 AFCVPAQTYA

-158 LWRVIKSRSAPD
+158 LWRIIKSQTSPD
-170 RWEALL
+170 WWEALL
-176 LGLLVGLT
+176 LGLLAGVT
-184 ATAIATILVLIPLLF
+184 ATAIATILFLIPLLF
-199 CAIALKP
+199 CAIGLKP
-206 AIPARSHFRIVGC
+206 SVPARSHFRIVGC
-219 ALVLLGIGIG
+219 ALVLLGVAIG

-238 FIARDRVFLSAHS
+238 FIARDRVLLSAHS

-274 AGQVA
+274 AGQAA

-301 SEYWAAKARDYIAHH
+301 SQFWSAKAHDYIANY

-321 QLLGLKLRNFWSAFQ
+321 RLLGLKLHNFWSAFQ

-351 TFPGIYFGLLAA
+351 TLPGIYFGLFAA

-370 LTWNTVRLGRWI
+370 LTWNAAPLGRWI

-400 RYRLPVVPGLAVFA
+400 RYRLPIVPGLAVFA
-414 AIGLVTFFSNLA
+414 AFGLVTLFSNFATGNLRP
-426 AGHVRALLSYAM
+426 VLSYAM

-443 TLFVSWPQRRPS
+443 TLFVSWPQREPS

-469 ASENLPLA
+469 ESGNLSLA
-477 EQKLELARSYVPD
+477 ERKLDLARAYVPD
-490 NAEINFA
+490 NAETNFA
-497 LGNLKLAQHERVAAQ
+497 LGNLKFAQNDAATAS
-512 SFYRAVLDLDP
+512 SFYLTTLRLDP
-523 KHKGAFNNL
+523 RHRGAINNL
-532 GVIALEAS
+532 GVIALDAS
-540 QFDEAES
+540 EFDTAEK
-547 WFRQVENIDPRNAK
+547 WFRRAEDVDPRSAK
-561 THFLLAKTLLKE
+561 THFLLAKALVGK
-573 NDPAAARAEIE
+573 NDRVNARAEIE
-584 TALRLKPEQPEFNA
+584 AAIALKPDQPEFNS
-598 LKEEI
+598 LKQQI
-603 ESKSR
+603 EHE

>member
-8 FHLQPAHYVFAAVLL
+8 LHLQPVHYAFAAVLL
-23 VRLVV
+23 VRLFV
-28 LGRLAGSAFLL
+28 LGRVAGSAFLL

-50 WAQEIVGGQ
+50 WAQKVVGGQ
-59 LTHHHAF
+59 LTDHHAF

-76 AGLYRLCGY
+76 AGLYKLCGY

-101 ALLLYKISV
+101 ALLLYKISL
-110 ALAPQPNR
+110 ALAPQPDG

-124 GLMAASAW
+124 GLMAAAAW
-132 ALCVPAQTYA
+132 AFCVPAQTYA

-158 LWRVIKSRSAPD
+158 LWRIIKSQSAPD
-170 RWEALL
+170 WWEALL

-184 ATAIATILVLIPLLF
+184 ATAIATILFLIPLLF
-199 CAIALKP
+199 CAIGLKP

-219 ALVLLGIGIG
+219 ALVLLGIAIG
-229 TSPCWLHNY
+229 TSPCWLHNH

-274 AGQVA
+274 AGQAA

-290 AAGHPLKRGEV
+290 VAGHPLKRGEV
-301 SEYWAAKARDYIAHH
+301 SQYWSAKARDYIADH

-321 QLLGLKLRNFWSAFQ
+321 RLLGLKLRNFWSAFQ

-370 LTWNTVRLGRWI
+370 LTWNTARLGRWI

-400 RYRLPVVPGLAVFA
+400 RYRLPIVPGLAVFA
-414 AIGLVTFFSNLA
+414 AFGLVTLFSNLA
-426 AGHVRALLSYAM
+426 AGNVRPVLSYAM

-443 TLFVSWPQRRPS
+443 TLFVSWPQRGLS

-469 ASENLPLA
+469 ESGNLSLA
-477 EQKLELARSYVPD
+477 ERKLELARAYVPD
-490 NAEINFA
+490 NAETNFA
-497 LGNLKLAQHERVAAQ
+497 LGNLKLAQSDTSAA
-512 SFYRAVLDLDP
+512 SSLYLTTLHLDP
-523 KHKGAFNNL
+523 RHHGAINNL
-532 GVIALEAS
+532 GVLALENGQPEMAE
-540 QFDEAES
+540 QRFREALA
-547 WFRQVENIDPRNAK
+547 IDGRNPK
-561 THFLLAKTLLKE
+561 THFLLAKTLIAKGQ
-573 NDPAAARAEIE
+573 NGNARAEIDR
-584 TALRLKPEQPEFNA
+584 ALALKPDQPEFRE
-598 LKEEI
+598 LREQI
-603 ESKSR
+603 EK

>member
-8 FHLQPAHYVFAAVLL
+8 LRLQPAHYVFAAVLL
-23 VRLVV
+23 VRLFV
-28 LGRLAGSAFLL
+28 LGRLADSAFLL

-50 WAQEIVGGQ
+50 WAQKILGGQ
-59 LTHHHAF
+59 LTDHQAF

-76 AGLYRLCGY
+76 AGLYKLCGY

-101 ALLLYKISV
+101 GLLLYKISV
-110 ALAPQPNR
+110 ALTPQPNS

-124 GLMAASAW
+124 GLMAAAAW
-132 ALCVPAQTYA
+132 AFCVPAQTYA

-150 FIFVFWFI
+150 FNFIFWFL
-158 LWRVIKSRSAPD
+158 LWRIIASRNAPAW
-170 RWEALL
+170 WEALL
-176 LGLLVGLT
+176 LGLSVGIT
-184 ATAIATILVLIPLLF
+184 ATAIATILFLIPLLF
-199 CAIALKP
+199 CAIGLKP
-206 AIPARSHFRIVGC
+206 GIPARSHFRIVGC
-219 ALVLLGIGIG
+219 ALVLLGIAIG

-238 FIARDRVFLSAHS
+238 FSARDRVFLSAHS

-266 PRFPPGLR
+266 PRFPPGLS
-274 AGQVA
+274 AGQAA

-285 DVAES
+285 SVAES

-301 SEYWAAKARDYIAHH
+301 SHYWSAKARDYIADH

-321 QLLGLKLRNFWSAFQ
+321 HLLGLKLRNFWSAFQ

-351 TFPGIYFGLLAA
+351 TLPGIYFGLLAA

-370 LTWNTVRLGRWI
+370 LTWNAAPLGRWI

-400 RYRLPVVPGLAVFA
+400 RYRLPIVPGLAVFA
-414 AIGLVTFFSNLA
+414 ALGLVTLFSNLA
-426 AGHVRALLSYAM
+426 AGNARPVLSYAM
-438 LLMVS
+438 LVIAS
-443 TLFVSWPQRRPS
+443 TLFVSCSQRGRS

-469 ASENLPLA
+469 ESGNLSLA
-477 EQKLELARSYVPD
+477 ERKLELARAYVPD
-490 NAEINFA
+490 NAETNFA
-497 LGNLKLAQHERVAAQ
+497 LGNLKLAQNDAATAS
-512 SFYRAVLDLDP
+512 SFYLTTLRLDP
-523 KHKGAFNNL
+523 RHRGAINNM
-532 GVIALEAS
+532 GVLALENGHPEVAE
-540 QFDEAES
+540 QRFREALA
-547 WFRQVENIDPRNAK
+547 IDGRNPK
-561 THFLLAKTLLKE
+561 THFLLAKSLIAE
-573 NDPAAARAEIE
+573 GQNDNARAEVDR
-584 TALRLKPEQPEFNA
+584 ALALKPDQREFKELREQ
-598 LKEEI
+598 I
-603 ESKSR
+603 EK

>member
-1 MPKLFSR
+1 
-8 FHLQPAHYVFAAVLL
+8 
-23 VRLVV
+23 
-28 LGRLAGSAFLL
+28 
-39 PTRGD
+39 

-50 WAQEIVGGQ
+50 WAQKVVGGQ
-59 LTHHHAF
+59 FTDHHAF

-76 AGLYRLCGY
+76 AGLYKLCGY

-110 ALAPQPNR
+110 ALAPQPNG

-124 GLMAASAW
+124 GLMAAAAW
-132 ALCVPAQTYA
+132 AFCVPAQTYA

-158 LWRVIKSRSAPD
+158 LWRIIKSQSAPD
-170 RWEALL
+170 WWEALL

-184 ATAIATILVLIPLLF
+184 ATAIATILFLIPLLVW
-199 CAIALKP
+199 AIGFKP

-219 ALVLLGIGIG
+219 ALVLLGIAIG

-274 AGQVA
+274 AGQAA

-290 AAGHPLKRGEV
+290 VAGHPLKRGEV
-301 SEYWAAKARDYIAHH
+301 SQYWSAKARDYIADH

-321 QLLGLKLRNFWSAFQ
+321 RLLGLKLRNFWSAFQ
-336 YDDLSIITNLREQGV
+336 YDDLSIITNMREQGV

-370 LTWNTVRLGRWI
+370 LTWNTARLGRWI

-400 RYRLPVVPGLAVFA
+400 RYRLPIVPGLAVFA
-414 AIGLVTFFSNLA
+414 AFGLVTLFSNLA
-426 AGHVRALLSYAM
+426 AGNVRPVLSYAM

-443 TLFVSWPQRRPS
+443 TLFVSWPQRGLS

-469 ASENLPLA
+469 ESGNLSLA
-477 EQKLELARSYVPD
+477 ERKLELARAYVPD
-490 NAEINFA
+490 NAETNFA
-497 LGNLKLAQHERVAAQ
+497 LGNLKLAQNDTSAA
-512 SFYRAVLDLDP
+512 SSLYLTTLRLDP
-523 KHKGAFNNL
+523 RHRGAINNL
-532 GVIALEAS
+532 GVLALENGQPEVAE
-540 QFDEAES
+540 QRFREALA
-547 WFRQVENIDPRNAK
+547 IDGRNPK
-561 THFLLAKTLLKE
+561 THFLLAKTLIAKGQ
-573 NDPAAARAEIE
+573 NGNARAEIDR
-584 TALRLKPEQPEFNA
+584 ALALKPDQPEF
-598 LKEEI
+598 KELREQI
-603 ESKSR
+603 EK

>member
-8 FHLQPAHYVFAAVLL
+8 LRLQPVHYVFAAVLL
-23 VRLVV
+23 VRLFV

-50 WAQEIVGGQ
+50 WAQKVVGGQ
-59 LTHHHAF
+59 LTDHRAF

-76 AGLYRLCGY
+76 AGLYKLCGY

-92 LQALLDAGT
+92 LQALLDGGT
-101 ALLLYKISV
+101 ALLLYKISL
-110 ALAPQPNR
+110 ALAPQPDG

-124 GLMAASAW
+124 GLMAAAAW
-132 ALCVPAQTYA
+132 AFCVPAQTYA

-158 LWRVIKSRSAPD
+158 LWRIIKSQSAPD
-170 RWEALL
+170 WWEALL

-184 ATAIATILVLIPLLF
+184 ATAIATILFLIPLLF
-199 CAIALKP
+199 CAIGLKP

-219 ALVLLGIGIG
+219 ALVLLGIAIG

-274 AGQVA
+274 AGQAA

-285 DVAES
+285 DVAE
-290 AAGHPLKRGEV
+290 AVAGHPLKRGEV
-301 SEYWAAKARDYIAHH
+301 SQYWSAKARDYIADH

-321 QLLGLKLRNFWSAFQ
+321 RLLDLKLRNFWSAFQ
-336 YDDLSIITNLREQGV
+336 YDDLSIITNMREQGV

-370 LTWNTVRLGRWI
+370 LTWNTARLGRWI

-400 RYRLPVVPGLAVFA
+400 RYRLPIVPGLAVFA
-414 AIGLVTFFSNLA
+414 AFGLVTLFSNLA
-426 AGHVRALLSYAM
+426 AGNVRPVLSYAM

-443 TLFVSWPQRRPS
+443 TLFVSWPQRGLS

-469 ASENLPLA
+469 ESGNLSLA
-477 EQKLELARSYVPD
+477 ERKLELARAYVPD
-490 NAEINFA
+490 NAETNFA
-497 LGNLKLAQHERVAAQ
+497 LGNLKLAQNDTSAA
-512 SFYRAVLDLDP
+512 SSLYLTTLHLDP
-523 KHKGAFNNL
+523 RHRGAINNL
-532 GVIALEAS
+532 GVLALENGKPEMAE
-540 QFDEAES
+540 QRFREALA
-547 WFRQVENIDPRNAK
+547 IDGRNPT
-561 THFLLAKTLLKE
+561 THFLLAITWIAKGQTG
-573 NDPAAARAEIE
+573 NARAEIDR
-584 TALRLKPEQPEFNA
+584 ALA
-598 LKEEI
+598 LKADLPEY
-603 ESKSR
+603 

>member
-8 FHLQPAHYVFAAVLL
+8 LRLQPVHYVFAAVLL
-23 VRLVV
+23 VRLFV

-50 WAQEIVGGQ
+50 WAQKVVGGQ
-59 LTHHHAF
+59 LTDHHAF

-76 AGLYRLCGY
+76 AGLYKLCGY

-101 ALLLYKISV
+101 ALLLYKISL
-110 ALAPQPNR
+110 ALAPQPDG

-124 GLMAASAW
+124 GLMAAAAW
-132 ALCVPAQTYA
+132 AFCVPAQTYA

-158 LWRVIKSRSAPD
+158 LWRIIKSQSAPD
-170 RWEALL
+170 WWEALL

-184 ATAIATILVLIPLLF
+184 ATAIATILFLIPLLF
-199 CAIALKP
+199 CAIGLKP

-219 ALVLLGIGIG
+219 ALVLLGIAIG
-229 TSPCWLHNY
+229 TSPCWLHNH

-257 GNNPDANGY
+257 GNNPDATGY

-274 AGQVA
+274 AGQAA

-290 AAGHPLKRGEV
+290 VAGHPLKRGEV
-301 SEYWAAKARDYIAHH
+301 SQYWSAKARDYIADH

-321 QLLGLKLRNFWSAFQ
+321 RLLGLKLRNFWSAFQ

-370 LTWNTVRLGRWI
+370 LTWNTARLGRWI

-400 RYRLPVVPGLAVFA
+400 RYRLPIVPGLAVFA
-414 AIGLVTFFSNLA
+414 AFGLVTLFSNLA
-426 AGHVRALLSYAM
+426 AGNVRPVLSYAM

-443 TLFVSWPQRRPS
+443 TLFVSWPQRGLS

-469 ASENLPLA
+469 ESGNLSLA
-477 EQKLELARSYVPD
+477 ERKLELARAYVPD
-490 NAEINFA
+490 NAETNFA
-497 LGNLKLAQHERVAAQ
+497 LGNLKLAQNDTSAA
-512 SFYRAVLDLDP
+512 SSLYLTTLHLDP
-523 KHKGAFNNL
+523 RHRGAINNL
-532 GVIALEAS
+532 GVLALENGQPEVAE
-540 QFDEAES
+540 QRFREALA
-547 WFRQVENIDPRNAK
+547 IDGRNPK
-561 THFLLAKTLLKE
+561 THFLLAKTLIAKGQ
-573 NDPAAARAEIE
+573 NDNARAEIDR
-584 TALRLKPEQPEFNA
+584 ALALKPDQPEF
-598 LKEEI
+598 KELREQI
-603 ESKSR
+603 EK

>member
-8 FHLQPAHYVFAAVLL
+8 VRHQPVNYVFAAVLL
-23 VRLVV
+23 VRLFV

-50 WAQEIVGGQ
+50 WAQKVVGGQ
-59 LTHHHAF
+59 LTDHHAF

-76 AGLYRLCGY
+76 AGLYKLCGY

-110 ALAPQPNR
+110 ALAPQPNG

-124 GLMAASAW
+124 GLMAAAAW
-132 ALCVPAQTYA
+132 AFCVPAQTYA

-158 LWRVIKSRSAPD
+158 LWRIIKSQSAPD
-170 RWEALL
+170 WWEALL

-184 ATAIATILVLIPLLF
+184 ATAIATILFLIPLLV
-199 CAIALKP
+199 CAIGLKP
-206 AIPARSHFRIVGC
+206 AIPARPHFRIVGC
-219 ALVLLGIGIG
+219 ALVLLGIAIG

-274 AGQVA
+274 AGQAA

-290 AAGHPLKRGEV
+290 VAGHPLKRGEV
-301 SEYWAAKARDYIAHH
+301 SQYWSAKARVYIADH

-321 QLLGLKLRNFWSAFQ
+321 RLLGLKLRNFWSAFQ

-351 TFPGIYFGLLAA
+351 TFPGIYFGLLTA

-370 LTWNTVRLGRWI
+370 LTWNTARLGRWI

-400 RYRLPVVPGLAVFA
+400 RYRLPIVPGLAVFA
-414 AIGLVTFFSNLA
+414 AFGLVTLFSNLA
-426 AGHVRALLSYAM
+426 AGNVRPVLSYAM

-443 TLFVSWPQRRPS
+443 TLFVSWPQRGLS

-469 ASENLPLA
+469 ESGNLSLA
-477 EQKLELARSYVPD
+477 ERKLELARAYVPD
-490 NAEINFA
+490 NAETNFA
-497 LGNLKLAQHERVAAQ
+497 LGNLKLAQNDTSAA
-512 SFYRAVLDLDP
+512 SSLYLTTLRLDP
-523 KHKGAFNNL
+523 RHRGAINNL
-532 GVIALEAS
+532 GVLALENGQPEMAE
-540 QFDEAES
+540 QRFREALA
-547 WFRQVENIDPRNAK
+547 IDGRNPK
-561 THFLLAKTLLKE
+561 THFLLAKTLIAKGQ
-573 NDPAAARAEIE
+573 NGNARAEIDR
-584 TALRLKPEQPEFNA
+584 ALALKPDQPEF
-598 LKEEI
+598 KELREQI
-603 ESKSR
+603 DK

>member
-8 FHLQPAHYVFAAVLL
+8 LRLQPAHYVFAAVLV
-23 VRLVV
+23 VRILV
-28 LGRLAGSAFLL
+28 LGRLAASAFLL
-39 PTRGD
+39 PARGD

-50 WAQEIVGGQ
+50 WAQRIANGQ
-59 LTHHHAF
+59 LTDQHAF

-76 AGLYRLCGY
+76 AGLYKLCGY
-85 GPYVPEL
+85 NPYVPEL
-92 LQALLDAGT
+92 LQAVLDAGT
-101 ALLLYKISV
+101 ALLLYKICV
-110 ALAPQPNR
+110 ALVPQPNGG
-118 RRGQIA
+118 RGQIV
-124 GLMAASAW
+124 GLIAAAAW
-132 ALCVPAQTYA
+132 AFCVPAQTYS

-158 LWRVIKSRSAPD
+158 LWRIVKSESAPGW
-170 RWEALL
+170 WEALL

-184 ATAIATILVLIPLLF
+184 ATAIATILFLIPLLV
-199 CAIALKP
+199 CAIAFKP
-206 AIPARSHFRIVGC
+206 SIPTRSRFRVVGC
-219 ALVLLGIGIG
+219 ALVLLGVVIG
-229 TSPCWLHNY
+229 TSPCWIHNY

-257 GNNPDANGY
+257 GNNPHANGY

-301 SEYWAAKARDYIAHH
+301 SEYWSAKARDYVVHH

-321 QLLGLKLRNFWSAFQ
+321 RLLGLKLRNFWSAFR

-351 TFPGIYFGLLAA
+351 TLPGIYFGLLAA

-370 LTWNTVRLGRWI
+370 LTWNIARLGRWI
-382 TGAIFLQMLALL
+382 SGAIFLQMLALL

-400 RYRLPVVPGLAVFA
+400 RYRLAIVPGLAIFA
-414 AIGLVTFFSNLA
+414 AVGLVTLFSNLA
-426 AGHVRALLSYAM
+426 AGKFRSALSYGV
-438 LLMVS
+438 LLAVS
-443 TLFVSWPQRRPS
+443 TLFVSWPQSDPS

-469 ASENLPLA
+469 ESGDLALA
-477 EQKLELARSYVPD
+477 ENKLQLARAYVPT
-490 NAEINFA
+490 NPETNFA
-497 LGNLKLAQHERVAAQ
+497 LGNLRLAEGNSGAA
-512 SFYRAVLDLDP
+512 SAFYLATLQLDN
-523 KHKGAFNNL
+523 HHRGALNNL
-532 GVIALEAS
+532 GVMALDGGK
-540 QFDEAES
+540 FDSAED
-547 WFRQVENIDPRNAK
+547 WLRQAEDVDPRNAK
-561 THFLLAKTLLKE
+561 IHFLLAKTLLAKDE
-573 NDPAAARAEIE
+573 HELARDEIE
-584 TALRLKPEQPEFNA
+584 IAIRLRPNQIEFQQLKQA
-598 LKEEI
+598 I
-603 ESKSR
+603 EN

>member
-8 FHLQPAHYVFAAVLL
+8 LRLQPVHYVFAAVLL
-23 VRLVV
+23 VRLFV

-50 WAQEIVGGQ
+50 WAQKVVGGQ
-59 LTHHHAF
+59 LTDHHAF

-76 AGLYRLCGY
+76 AGLYKLCGY

-110 ALAPQPNR
+110 ALAPQPNG

-124 GLMAASAW
+124 GLMAAAAW
-132 ALCVPAQTYA
+132 AFCVPAQTYA

-158 LWRVIKSRSAPD
+158 LWRIIKSQSAPD
-170 RWEALL
+170 WWEALL

-184 ATAIATILVLIPLLF
+184 ATAIATILFLIPLLV
-199 CAIALKP
+199 CAIGLKP

-219 ALVLLGIGIG
+219 ALVLLGIAIG

-274 AGQVA
+274 AGQAA

-290 AAGHPLKRGEV
+290 VAGHPLKRGEV
-301 SEYWAAKARDYIAHH
+301 SQYWSAKARDYIADQ

-321 QLLGLKLRNFWSAFQ
+321 RLLGLKLRNFWSAFQ
-336 YDDLSIITNLREQGV
+336 YDDLSIITNMREQGV

-370 LTWNTVRLGRWI
+370 LTWNTARLGRWI

-400 RYRLPVVPGLAVFA
+400 RYRLPIVPGLAVFA
-414 AIGLVTFFSNLA
+414 AFGLVTLFSNLA
-426 AGHVRALLSYAM
+426 AGNVRPVLSYAM

-443 TLFVSWPQRRPS
+443 TLFVSWPQRGLS

-469 ASENLPLA
+469 ESGNLSLA
-477 EQKLELARSYVPD
+477 ERKLELARAYVPD
-490 NAEINFA
+490 NAETNFA
-497 LGNLKLAQHERVAAQ
+497 LGNLKLAQNDTSAA
-512 SFYRAVLDLDP
+512 SSLYLTTLRLDP
-523 KHKGAFNNL
+523 RHRGAINNL
-532 GVIALEAS
+532 GVLALENGQPEVAE
-540 QFDEAES
+540 QRFREALA
-547 WFRQVENIDPRNAK
+547 IDGRNPK
-561 THFLLAKTLLKE
+561 THFLLAKTLIAKGQ
-573 NDPAAARAEIE
+573 NGNARAEIDR
-584 TALRLKPEQPEFNA
+584 ALALKPAQPEF
-598 LKEEI
+598 KELREQI
-603 ESKSR
+603 EK